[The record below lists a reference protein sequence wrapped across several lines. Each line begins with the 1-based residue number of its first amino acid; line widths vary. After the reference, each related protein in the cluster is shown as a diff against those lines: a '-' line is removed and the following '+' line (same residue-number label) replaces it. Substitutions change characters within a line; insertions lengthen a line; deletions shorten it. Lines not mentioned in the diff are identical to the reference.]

1 MMAGAGESGEE
12 MPAPF
17 SLLSLKFV
25 NDSLAEPSIKPEVK
39 AALMMQSED
48 LTPRAQSWAEER
60 LGGMHDN
67 PHVNWFPSN
76 TCVIVPTSPLSS
88 TKTF

>member
-17 SLLSLKFV
+17 SLLSLKFL

-39 AALMMQSED
+39 AALMMQS
-48 LTPRAQSWAEER
+48 RAQSWAEEG

-67 PHVNWFPSN
+67 PHVNGFPSN
-76 TCVIVPTSPLSS
+76 TCVIVPKSPLSS